1 MDVAFFLY
9 LVNEEQWDF
18 KSSILSSSQ
27 FVWSKEERWMA
38 LNTSLIL
45 LSLHGSPTCNL
56 KCWLSEGHHSKQLKG
71 SHWYRRLNVNYSSP
85 SRWSN
90 IRVYNVRPRYCVT
103 LVFALH
109 ITTLSS
115 IPITLC
121 TKHFDMISSTPY
133 SLVISYGSKQI
144 AFPHWIIAASG
155 VNSVAFL
162 GQIPFLYTEVVCF
175 LA

>member
-1 MDVAFFLY
+1 MKNSEISSPVFNY
-9 LVNEEQWDF
+9 LVH
-18 KSSILSSSQ
+18 SSFGVRRKDGWHWI
-27 FVWSKEERWMA
+27 
-38 LNTSLIL
+38 
-45 LSLHGSPTCNL
+45 
-56 KCWLSEGHHSKQLKG
+56 HHSCSCLCTVLPRVIWSVDCLRGITRNSWKVPTGTDDSTLIIVA
-71 SHWYRRLNVNYSSP
+71 HT
-85 SRWSN
+85 RWSN

-103 LVFALH
+103 LVFALY

-115 IPITLC
+115 VPITLC

-144 AFPHWIIAASG
+144 AFPHWIIAASS
-155 VNSVAFL
+155 VKSVAFL